1 LSAALLVGIV
11 VALSQQNDEI
21 MRRLKISLSVLI
33 RSSELIFDKFHDSS
47 IAQISSAVGV
57 LSWFRTLPASHV
69 TFANCHSSIDSSL
82 NCMNLTSVH
91 IKLNYLVSQSLKV
104 TSRKVSIT

>member
-47 IAQISSAVGV
+47 IA
-57 LSWFRTLPASHV
+57 R
-69 TFANCHSSIDSSL
+69 SL
-82 NCMNLTSVH
+82 
-91 IKLNYLVSQSLKV
+91 QQ
-104 TSRKVSIT
+104 